1 MRVVPDVVSMKEAD
15 AKRVLVRVGFTV
27 RALEPAADITSR
39 GDVVVEQKPRAGVRV
54 RAGSQVLIY
63 LGPAQ

>member
-1 MRVVPDVVSMKEAD
+1 VVPDVAGLKEAD

-27 RALEPAADITSR
+27 RAVEPAAGGTSE
-39 GDVVVEQKPRAGVRV
+39 GAVVTDQRPRADARA